1 MTRRVLSLATLYP
14 NAERPTFG
22 TFVARQFEALAARG
36 EWEVTVINPIGLPP
50 VAAGRYAALAKAAT
64 DAVEHGVTVL
74 RPRFPLVPALSA
86 RWNPSLIART
96 VLPIARRLHAE
107 RPFALVDAQF
117 FYPDGPAAAKVARA
131 LGLPLSIKA
140 RGADIHYWGA
150 QGFARRRMLDA
161 AHRAAGLLAVSQ
173 ALKDDMVA
181 LGMPGEMI
189 TVHYTGLD
197 RAKFRVRDRAASRS
211 GIASLG
217 VPPEGRLLVTVG
229 ALIPRKGQ
237 TLVIRALALLPGDV
251 RLALV
256 GTGADEA
263 MLHKLAT
270 ELGVAE
276 RVHILGSIEHDL
288 LPQLLCAAAAMVL
301 PAASEGLANAWV
313 EALACGTPIVI
324 ADAGGARELVSGP
337 QAGRIVA
344 RDPVAI
350 AAGVAEILAA
360 DMHQCPVV
368 AALEIDV
375 GGPAEAVV
383 EDHRDIIGRADWRNG
398 AGVAIAEE

>member
-1 MTRRVLSLATLYP
+1 MTRRVLSIATLYP

-36 EWEVTVINPIGLPP
+36 DWEVTVINPIGLPP

-64 DAVEHGVTVL
+64 DAVEGGVTVL
-74 RPRFPLVPALSA
+74 RPRFPLIPALSA

-107 RPFALVDAQF
+107 RPFALIDAQF

-131 LGLPLSIKA
+131 LDLPLSIKA

-150 QGFARRRMLDA
+150 QGFARRRMLEA
-161 AHRAAGLLAVSQ
+161 ARHAAGLLAVSQ
-173 ALKDDMVA
+173 ALKGDMVA
-181 LGMPGEMI
+181 LGMPGAAI

-197 RAKFRVRDRAASRS
+197 RAKFRVRDRAASRD
-211 GIASLG
+211 GIAAMG
-217 VPPEGRLLVTVG
+217 VPSDGRLLVSVG

-237 TLVIRALALLPGDV
+237 ALVLRALALLPEAP

-256 GTGADEA
+256 GAGPDEA
-263 MLHKLAT
+263 MLRVLAA
-270 ELGVAE
+270 ELGLGE
-276 RVHILGSIEHDL
+276 RVHFLGPVRHDL
-288 LPQLLCAAAAMVL
+288 LPLLLCAADAMVL

-324 ADAGGARELVSGP
+324 SDAGGAHELVTSP
-337 QAGRIVA
+337 LAGRIVA
-344 RDPVAI
+344 RDPSAI
-350 AAGVAEILAA
+350 AAGIAEIFAQPPSQQAVSATVERFSWQANAAALAA
-360 DMHQCPVV
+360 YYEK
-368 AALEIDV
+368 L
-375 GGPAEAVV
+375 
-383 EDHRDIIGRADWRNG
+383 IG
-398 AGVAIAEE
+398 

>member
-1 MTRRVLSLATLYP
+1 MDRVLSIATLYP

-50 VAAGRYAALAKAAT
+50 VAAGRYVALARAAS

-74 RPRFPLVPALSA
+74 RPRFPLIPALSA

-117 FYPDGPAAAKVARA
+117 FWPDGPAAAKVARA

-161 AHRAAGLLAVSQ
+161 TRQAAGLLAVSQ
-173 ALKDDMVA
+173 ALRADMVA
-181 LGMPGEMI
+181 LGMPGEAI

-197 RAKFRVRDRAASRS
+197 RAKFMLHDRAASR
-211 GIASLG
+211 GDIADLG
-217 VPPEGRLLVTVG
+217 VPVGGRLLVSVG

-237 TLVIRALALLPGDV
+237 ALTIRALAFLPDDV
-251 RLALV
+251 RLALA
-256 GTGADEA
+256 GTGADA
-263 MLHKLAT
+263 ATLRALAAQ
-270 ELGVAE
+270 LGVGD
-276 RVHILGSIEHDL
+276 RVHFLGSVPHDRLPRL
-288 LPQLLCAAAAMVL
+288 LAAADVMVL
-301 PAASEGLANAWV
+301 SAASEGLANAWV

-324 ADAGGARELVSGP
+324 ADAGGARELITAPRAS
-337 QAGRIVA
+337 RIVV
-344 RDPVAI
+344 RDPAAI
-350 AAGVAEILAA
+350 AAGIAGILADPPA
-360 DMHQCPVV
+360 QTLV
-368 AALEIDV
+368 ASTVERFSWEANA
-375 GGPAEAVV
+375 AEL
-383 EDHRDIIGRADWRNG
+383 
-398 AGVAIAEE
+398 AEYYATITK

>member
-1 MTRRVLSLATLYP
+1 MVTNRVLSIATLYP

-36 EWEVTVINPIGLPP
+36 DWDVTVINPLGLPP
-50 VAAGRYAALAKAAT
+50 VIAGRYAALARAAT

-74 RPRFPLVPALSA
+74 RPRFPLIPALSA

-161 AHRAAGLLAVSQ
+161 ARQASGLLAVSQ
-173 ALKDDMVA
+173 TLKADMAA
-181 LGMPGEMI
+181 LGMPGDAI

-197 RAKFRVRDRAASRS
+197 RAKFHVRDRSEARA
-211 GIASLG
+211 GIAALG
-217 VPPEGRLLVTVG
+217 VPPDGRLLVTVG

-237 TLVIRALALLPGDV
+237 ALAIRALALLPGDV
-251 RLALV
+251 RLALA

-263 MLHKLAT
+263 MLGALAA
-270 ELGVAE
+270 ELGLGG
-276 RVHILGSIEHDL
+276 RVHQLGSVGHEA
-288 LPQLLCAAAAMVL
+288 LPQLLCAADVMVL

-324 ADAGGARELVSGP
+324 ADAGGAHELLRSP

-344 RDPVAI
+344 RNPEAI
-350 AAGVAEILAA
+350 AAGIAEMLAATPHQDAVAETVESFSWEANA
-360 DMHQCPVV
+360 
-368 AALEIDV
+368 AALAEYYSEI
-375 GGPAEAVV
+375 A
-383 EDHRDIIGRADWRNG
+383 NS
-398 AGVAIAEE
+398 

>member
-1 MTRRVLSLATLYP
+1 MPRVLSIATLFP

-36 EWEVTVINPIGLPP
+36 DWEVTVINPIGLPP
-50 VAAGRYAALAKAAT
+50 VAAGRYAALARAAT
-64 DAVEHGVTVL
+64 DAVENGVTVL

-96 VLPIARRLHAE
+96 VLPIARKLHAE

-117 FYPDGPAAAKVARA
+117 FYPDGPAAAKIAKA

-161 AHRAAGLLAVSQ
+161 ARQAAGLLAVSR
-173 ALKDDMVA
+173 ALKADMAA
-181 LGMPGEMI
+181 LGMPGEAI

-197 RAKFRVRDRAASRS
+197 RAKFRVRDRAECRAALNLPR
-211 GIASLG
+211 
-217 VPPEGRLLVTVG
+217 EGRLLVTVG

-237 TLVIRALALLPGDV
+237 ALAIRALKALPGDV
-251 RLALV
+251 RLALA
-256 GTGADEA
+256 GTGADDA
-263 MLHKLAT
+263 MLRALAT
-270 ELGVAE
+270 ELGLAD
-276 RVHILGSIEHDL
+276 RVHLLGSVRHDVLPHL
-288 LPQLLCAAAAMVL
+288 LSAADAMVL

-324 ADAGGARELVSGP
+324 ADAGGAHELLTAP
-337 QAGRIVA
+337 EAGRIVS
-344 RDPVAI
+344 RNPEAI
-350 AAGVAEILAA
+350 AAGVAEVLADA
-360 DMHQCPVV
+360 PQQAAV
-368 AALEIDV
+368 AATVERFSWEAN
-375 GGPAEAVV
+375 AEAL
-383 EDHRDIIGRADWRNG
+383 
-398 AGVAIAEE
+398 AGYYARLIS

>member
-1 MTRRVLSLATLYP
+1 MPRVLSIATLFP

-36 EWEVTVINPIGLPP
+36 DWDVTVINPIGLPP
-50 VAAGRYAALAKAAT
+50 VAAGRYAALARAAT
-64 DAVEHGVTVL
+64 DAVENGVQVL

-96 VLPIARRLHAE
+96 VLPIARKLHAE

-117 FYPDGPAAAKVARA
+117 FYPDGPAAAKIAKA

-161 AHRAAGLLAVSQ
+161 ARQAAGMLAVSQ
-173 ALKDDMVA
+173 ALKADMVA
-181 LGMPGEMI
+181 LGMPGEAI

-197 RAKFRVRDRAASRS
+197 RAKFRVRNHAEARA
-211 GIASLG
+211 GIAALG
-217 VPPEGRLLVTVG
+217 VPPDGRLLVTVG

-237 TLVIRALALLPGDV
+237 ALTIRALALLPADV
-251 RLALV
+251 RLALA

-263 MLHKLAT
+263 MLRALAT
-270 ELGVAE
+270 ELGLGE
-276 RVHILGSIEHDL
+276 RVHLLGSVQHSVLPEL
-288 LPQLLCAAAAMVL
+288 LSAADVMVL

-324 ADAGGARELVSGP
+324 ADAGGARELLTSP
-337 QAGRIVA
+337 DAGRIAA
-344 RDPVAI
+344 RNPEAI
-350 AAGVAEILAA
+350 AAGIAEMLAA
-360 DMHQCPVV
+360 PPHQDAV
-368 AALEIDV
+368 AATV
-375 GGPAEAVV
+375 GGFSWEANAAALAEYYTRLTAS
-383 EDHRDIIGRADWRNG
+383 A
-398 AGVAIAEE
+398 

>member
-1 MTRRVLSLATLYP
+1 MVTNRVLSIATLYP

-36 EWEVTVINPIGLPP
+36 DWDVTVINPIGLPP
-50 VAAGRYAALAKAAT
+50 VIAGRYAALARAAI
-64 DAVEHGVTVL
+64 DAVEHGVTVQ
-74 RPRFPLVPALSA
+74 RPRFPLIPALSA

-161 AHRAAGLLAVSQ
+161 ARQAAGLLAVSQ
-173 ALKDDMVA
+173 ALKADMAA
-181 LGMPGEMI
+181 LGMPGEAI
-189 TVHYTGLD
+189 SVHYTGLD
-197 RAKFRVRDRAASRS
+197 RTKFHVRDRSEARA
-211 GIASLG
+211 GIAALG
-217 VPPEGRLLVTVG
+217 VPPDGRLLVTVG

-237 TLVIRALALLPGDV
+237 ALAIRALALLPADV
-251 RLALV
+251 RLALA

-263 MLHKLAT
+263 MLGALAA
-270 ELGVAE
+270 ELGLGG
-276 RVHILGSIEHDL
+276 RVHLLGSVGHEA
-288 LPQLLCAAAAMVL
+288 LPQLLCAADVMVL

-324 ADAGGARELVSGP
+324 ADAGGAHELLTSP
-337 QAGRIVA
+337 EAGRIVA
-344 RDPVAI
+344 RDASAI
-350 AAGVAEILAA
+350 AA
-360 DMHQCPVV
+360 
-368 AALEIDV
+368 
-375 GGPAEAVV
+375 
-383 EDHRDIIGRADWRNG
+383 
-398 AGVAIAEE
+398 AIAEMLAARPDQDAVAATVERFSWEANAATLATYYVGLAKP

>member
-50 VAAGRYAALAKAAT
+50 VAAGRYAALARAAT
-64 DAVEHGVTVL
+64 DAVEHGVEVL
-74 RPRFPLVPALSA
+74 RPRFPLLPALSA
-86 RWNPSLIART
+86 RWNPTLIART

-117 FYPDGPAAAKVARA
+117 FWPDGPAAAKLARA

-161 AHRAAGLLAVSQ
+161 AQQAAGLLAVSQ
-173 ALKDDMVA
+173 ALRADMIA
-181 LGMPGEMI
+181 LGMPGEAI

-197 RAKFRVRDRAASRS
+197 RAKFKPIARTVARASA
-211 GIASLG
+211 AANPALE
-217 VPPEGRLLVTVG
+217 VPPEGRLLVSVG

-237 TLVIRALALLPGDV
+237 ALVIRALALLPDEV

-256 GTGADEA
+256 GTGADAA
-263 MLHKLAT
+263 MLRALAA
-270 ELGVAE
+270 ELGVGK
-276 RVHILGSIEHDL
+276 RVHFLGTVPHDL
-288 LPQLLCAAAAMVL
+288 LPQLLCAADAMVL

-324 ADAGGARELVSGP
+324 ADAGGARELVTGP

-344 RDPVAI
+344 RDPAAI
-350 AAGVAEILAA
+350 ARGITDILAA
-360 DMHQCPVV
+360 PPRQDEV
-368 AALEIDV
+368 AATVSQFSWDDNAAALAGYYDGIA
-375 GGPAEAVV
+375 GPTLPAG
-383 EDHRDIIGRADWRNG
+383 IG
-398 AGVAIAEE
+398 

>member
-1 MTRRVLSLATLYP
+1 MGRVLSIATLYP

-50 VAAGRYAALAKAAT
+50 VTAGRYVALARAAS

-74 RPRFPLVPALSA
+74 RPRFPLIPALSA

-117 FYPDGPAAAKVARA
+117 FWPDGPAAAKVAHA

-140 RGADIHYWGA
+140 RGSDIHHWGA

-161 AHRAAGLLAVSQ
+161 ARQAAGLLAVSQ
-173 ALKDDMVA
+173 ALKADMVA
-181 LGMPGEMI
+181 LGMPGEAI

-197 RAKFRVRDRAASRS
+197 RAAFKPMARAQARASVA
-211 GIASLG
+211 GNPALG
-217 VPPEGRLLVTVG
+217 VPPEGRLLVSVG

-237 TLVIRALALLPGDV
+237 ALVIRALSTLPGDV
-251 RLALV
+251 RLALI
-256 GTGADEA
+256 GTGAEAA
-263 MLHKLAT
+263 MLRALAA
-270 ELGVAE
+270 ELGVGE
-276 RVHILGSIEHDL
+276 RVQLLGSVRHDL
-288 LPQLLCAAAAMVL
+288 LPQLLSAADVMVL
-301 PAASEGLANAWV
+301 PGASEGLANAWV

-324 ADAGGARELVSGP
+324 ADAGGARELLTGP

-344 RDPVAI
+344 RDPTAI
-350 AAGVAEILAA
+350 AAGTLDILADPPA
-360 DMHQCPVV
+360 QEAV
-368 AALEIDV
+368 AATVERFSWEANAAAL
-375 GGPAEAVV
+375 AEYYA
-383 EDHRDIIGRADWRNG
+383 RISG
-398 AGVAIAEE
+398 

>member
-1 MTRRVLSLATLYP
+1 MKRVLSIATLYP

-50 VAAGRYAALAKAAT
+50 VAAGRYAALARAAT
-64 DAVEHGVTVL
+64 DAVENGVQVL
-74 RPRFPLVPALSA
+74 RPRFPLIPALSA

-117 FYPDGPAAAKVARA
+117 FWPDGPAAAKVARA

-161 AHRAAGLLAVSQ
+161 ARQAAGLLAVSQ
-173 ALKDDMVA
+173 ALRADMVA
-181 LGMPGEMI
+181 LGMPGEAI

-197 RAKFRVRDRAASRS
+197 RATFKPMARAEARASV
-211 GIASLG
+211 AANPALG
-217 VPPEGRLLVTVG
+217 VPPEGRLLVSVG

-237 TLVIRALALLPGDV
+237 ALTIRALALLPDDV
-251 RLALV
+251 RLALA
-256 GTGADEA
+256 GTGADA
-263 MLHKLAT
+263 ATLRALAAQ
-270 ELGVAE
+270 LGVND
-276 RVHILGSIEHDL
+276 RVHFLGSVRHDL
-288 LPQLLCAAAAMVL
+288 LPQLLSAADAMVL

-324 ADAGGARELVSGP
+324 ADAGGARELLTAP
-337 QAGRIVA
+337 PAGRIVA
-344 RDPVAI
+344 RDPAAI
-350 AAGVAEILAA
+350 AAGIAEILADPPA
-360 DMHQCPVV
+360 QEAV
-368 AALEIDV
+368 AATVERFSWEANAAAL
-375 GGPAEAVV
+375 AEYYAT
-383 EDHRDIIGRADWRNG
+383 ITK
-398 AGVAIAEE
+398 

>member
-1 MTRRVLSLATLYP
+1 MTNRVLSIATLYP

-36 EWEVTVINPIGLPP
+36 DWDVTVINPIGLPP
-50 VAAGRYAALAKAAT
+50 VAIGRYAALARTAT
-64 DAVEHGVTVL
+64 NAVENGVNIL
-74 RPRFPLVPALSA
+74 RPRFPLIPALSG

-117 FYPDGPAAAKVARA
+117 FYPDGPAAAKIARA

-161 AHRAAGLLAVSQ
+161 ARQAAGLLAVSQ
-173 ALKDDMVA
+173 ALKADMAA
-181 LGMPGEMI
+181 LGMPEGAI

-197 RAKFRVRDRAASRS
+197 RAKFKVRVRAASRTQS
-211 GIASLG
+211 ASLG
-217 VPPEGRLLVTVG
+217 VPSQGRLLVTVG

-237 TLVIRALALLPGDV
+237 ALVVRALAQLPGDV
-251 RLALV
+251 RLACA

-263 MLHKLAT
+263 ALGKLAT
-270 ELGVAE
+270 ELGLAD
-276 RVHILGSIEHDL
+276 RVHLLGSVPHAT
-288 LPQLLCAAAAMVL
+288 LPQLLSAADVMVL

-324 ADAGGARELVSGP
+324 TDAGGASELLTSP
-337 QAGRIVA
+337 MAGRIVA
-344 RDPVAI
+344 RNPDAI
-350 AAGVAEILAA
+350 AAGITEILANPPPPA
-360 DMHQCPVV
+360 AV
-368 AALEIDV
+368 AAT
-375 GGPAEAVV
+375 V
-383 EDHRDIIGRADWRNG
+383 ERFSWAANAAALAQYYVRL
-398 AGVAIAEE
+398 IAST